1 MSITSRIY
9 LAAVPDPGA
18 GAIPT
23 ALTTHI
29 DTLLKWVAGL
39 ALAACV
45 VLLIVNFVKMGVAK
59 HQGQQAD
66 VSGVFM
72 VILASVGVVSAGA
85 LIGAAIA

>member
-1 MSITSRIY
+1 MNTVGKIF

-18 GAIPT
+18 GEIPAAI
-23 ALTTHI
+23 TTHV
-29 DTLLKWVAGL
+29 DTLLRWAAGL

-45 VLLIVNFVKMGVAK
+45 ALLIYNFVKMGMAK
-59 HQGQQAD
+59 HSGQQAD

-72 VILASVGVVSAGA
+72 TIIAAIGVVCAGG